1 MQPAVSQDN
10 HNDSRSYAAGC
21 VLFRLSMGAPGIPG
35 SGLICLSILLTQI
48 GVPMEA
54 LALMIGIDSLM
65 GMFRT
70 TTNVTGDV
78 ATTLIVAKT
87 ENMLDMDKYKS

>member
-1 MQPAVSQDN
+1 
-10 HNDSRSYAAGC
+10 
-21 VLFRLSMGAPGIPG
+21 MGAPGIPG